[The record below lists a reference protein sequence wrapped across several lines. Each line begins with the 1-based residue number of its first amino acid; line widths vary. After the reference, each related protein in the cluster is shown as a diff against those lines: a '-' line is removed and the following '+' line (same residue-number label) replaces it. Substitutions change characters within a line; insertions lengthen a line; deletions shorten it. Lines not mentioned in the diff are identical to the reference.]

1 MEYSGIAEGDSNGG
15 CDVLIIIQKHTMQF
29 DSFFFKKKALENKTE
44 KFFQSHR
51 LAINVRCYRFNLT
64 SA

>member
-29 DSFFFKKKALENKTE
+29 DRFFFIKKVLENKTG
-44 KFFQSHR
+44 KSFSPTGSQ
-51 LAINVRCYRFNLT
+51 
-64 SA
+64 